1 MNDQSDLK
9 GENLNEKFK
18 ILLDEDNE
26 IKKWNEGLLIK
37 SLILLPVII
46 FIIGLF
52 IVNKPENLKDVLFL
66 FLYPLVLI
74 LIGLIVLFVMRNNML
89 MSICTMHI
97 VMLIPAFDRCSKRI
111 IDIKAVIT
119 LVHGR

>member
-1 MNDQSDLK
+1 MTDQSDLK

-37 SLILLPVII
+37 SLILLPVLI

-74 LIGLIVLFVMRNNML
+74 SIGLIVLFAMRNNL
-89 MSICTMHI
+89 
-97 VMLIPAFDRCSKRI
+97 K
-111 IDIKAVIT
+111 
-119 LVHGR
+119 